1 MNKTIFLLLVVLGSV
16 VLAAEQTDP
25 VTAQITKQDGSDSK
39 KDVPSRALDDERK
52 PYFTNHVI
60 HHQPYYQGG
69 WGPYHVYG
77 PMMMV
82 PPSPMVAMPPMVPP
96 PPPMFGPNEIPIKNA
111 YHVIHYPH
119 HMPSPFNTH
128 AYGGFAAMGNNPMFG
143 AALAPYSHMAGAFG
157 PFGQGN
163 PFGSQTARQMQGEQ
177 PMQNEQ
183 MMEGNPMQNE
193 QMMEGNP
200 MQAQQMP
207 DGRRM
212 LVDLDEGKDKLE
224 EDKDRLVEDFRKQ
237 LESLLL

>member
-1 MNKTIFLLLVVLGSV
+1 MLVVLGST
-16 VLAAEQTDP
+16 VLTAEDTNP
-25 VTAQITKQDGSDSK
+25 SSAQVNKQDETTAKTETPARTLEDQ
-39 KDVPSRALDDERK
+39 RQ

-96 PPPMFGPNEIPIKNA
+96 PPPVFAPNEIPIRNA

-128 AYGGFAAMGNNPMFG
+128 AYGGFAAMGANPMFG

-163 PFGSQTARQMQGEQ
+163 PFGGQAVRQMQGEQ
-177 PMQNEQ
+177 MTE
-183 MMEGNPMQNE
+183 
-193 QMMEGNP
+193 
-200 MQAQQMP
+200 QQMQ
-207 DGRRM
+207 GMQRR

-224 EDKDRLVEDFRKQ
+224 EDKDRLVQDFKQQ